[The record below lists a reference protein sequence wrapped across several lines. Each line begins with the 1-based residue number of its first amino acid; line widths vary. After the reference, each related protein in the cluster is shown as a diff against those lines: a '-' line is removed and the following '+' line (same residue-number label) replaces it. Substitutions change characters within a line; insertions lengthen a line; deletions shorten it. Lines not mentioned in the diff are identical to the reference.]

1 MKLFKERAAGGVIAV
16 NKSKPNGLLRAN
28 RNEKFGVCE
37 PEYDA
42 SLTKVGVCLYVLSG
56 RFVYSVKPGGTA
68 GNYSCP
74 SNFNCCG
81 TVFLYSIICPLNK
94 KGDRI
99 MSNEKIPYK
108 IYLEESEMPKAWYN
122 LRADMKNKPAPLLNP
137 GTHQPMK
144 AEELA
149 PVFCKEL
156 IEQELDDK
164 TAFFPIP
171 EEIQNFYKMYRPS
184 PLVRAYCL
192 EKKLDTPAKIY
203 YKFEGNNTSGSH
215 KLNSAIAQ
223 AYYAKKQGLKGVTTE
238 TGAGQWGTALS
249 MACSYFDLDCKV
261 FMVKV
266 SYEQKPFRREVMR
279 TYGASVT
286 PSPSMETEV
295 GKKILEK
302 HPGTTGSLGCAISE
316 AVEKATT
323 SEGYR
328 YVLGSVL
335 NQVLLHQ
342 SVIGL
347 ESKAALDKYGVKP
360 DIIIGCA
367 GGGSNLGGLI
377 SPFMGE
383 KLCGEADYRIIA
395 VEPASC
401 PSLTRGK
408 FAYDFCDTGMVCPLA
423 KMYTLGSD
431 FIPAPNH
438 AGGLRYHGM
447 SSTLSQL
454 YHDGLMEAVA
464 VPQTSVFEAAEY
476 FARVEGILPAPESSH
491 AIRVALDEAIK
502 CRETG
507 EEKTILFG
515 LTGTGYFDM
524 VAYEKFHDGK
534 MEDYVPTDEELEE
547 SLAKLPKF

>member
-1 MKLFKERAAGGVIAV
+1 
-16 NKSKPNGLLRAN
+16 
-28 RNEKFGVCE
+28 
-37 PEYDA
+37 
-42 SLTKVGVCLYVLSG
+42 
-56 RFVYSVKPGGTA
+56 
-68 GNYSCP
+68 
-74 SNFNCCG
+74 
-81 TVFLYSIICPLNK
+81 
-94 KGDRI
+94 
-99 MSNEKIPYK
+99 MSENKIPYK
-108 IYLEESEMPKAWYN
+108 IYLAEDEMPKAWYN
-122 LRADMKNKPAPLLNP
+122 VRADMKNKPAPLLNP
-137 GTHQPMK
+137 GTLQPMT
-144 AEELA
+144 AQELGA
-149 PVFCKEL
+149 VFCDEL
-156 IEQELDDK
+156 VEQELDNDNPYI
-164 TAFFPIP
+164 PIP
-171 EEIQNFYKMYRPS
+171 QEILDFYKMYRPS

-192 EKKLDTPAKIY
+192 EEKLQTPAKIY

-223 AYYAKKQGLKGVTTE
+223 AYYAKNQGLKGVTTE

-249 MACSYFDLDCKV
+249 MACAYLGLDCKV
-261 FMVKV
+261 YMVKC

-286 PSPSMETEV
+286 PSPSMTTEV
-295 GKKILEK
+295 GRKILEQ

-316 AVEKATT
+316 AVEAATT
-323 SEGYR
+323 TPGYR

-347 ESKAALDKYGVKP
+347 ESKIAMDKYGIVP

-383 KLCGEADYRIIA
+383 MLRGERSYRFIA

-408 FAYDFCDTGMVCPLA
+408 FVYDFCDTGMVTPLA
-423 KMYTLGSD
+423 KMYTLGSN
-431 FIPAPNH
+431 FIPSPNH

-447 SSTLSQL
+447 SPVVSQL
-454 YHDGLMEAVA
+454 YHDGYIEATSVE
-464 VPQTSVFEAAEY
+464 QTSVFAAAEQ

-491 AIRVALDEAIK
+491 AIKVAIDEALK
-502 CRETG
+502 CKETG

-524 VAYEKFHDGK
+524 YAYEKFNNGE
-534 MEDYVPTDEELEE
+534 MGDYIPTDEDIMAGLKGIPQFPGNEI
-547 SLAKLPKF
+547 

>member
-1 MKLFKERAAGGVIAV
+1 MAETI
-16 NKSKPNGLLRAN
+16 
-28 RNEKFGVCE
+28 
-37 PEYDA
+37 
-42 SLTKVGVCLYVLSG
+42 
-56 RFVYSVKPGGTA
+56 
-68 GNYSCP
+68 
-74 SNFNCCG
+74 
-81 TVFLYSIICPLNK
+81 
-94 KGDRI
+94 
-99 MSNEKIPYK
+99 IPYK
-108 IYLEESEMPKAWYN
+108 IYLEEQEMPKAWYN
-122 LRADMKNKPAPLLNP
+122 VRADMKNKPAPLLNP
-137 GTHQPMK
+137 GTHKPMT
-144 AEELA
+144 AEELSG
-149 PVFCKEL
+149 VFCEEL
-156 IEQELDDK
+156 VRQELDDT
-164 TAFFPIP
+164 TAYFEIP
-171 EEIQNFYKMYRPS
+171 AEIRDFYKMYRPS

-192 EKKLDTPAKIY
+192 EQKLGTPAKIY

-249 MACSYFDLDCKV
+249 MACSYFELDCKV

-286 PSPSMETEV
+286 PSPSTETQV
-295 GKKILEK
+295 GRKILEEF
-302 HPGTTGSLGCAISE
+302 PGTTGSLGCAISE
-316 AVEKATT
+316 AVEAAVTR
-323 SEGYR
+323 EGYR

-347 ESKAALDKYGVKP
+347 ETKAALDKYGIKP
-360 DIIIGCA
+360 DVIIGCA

-377 SPFMGE
+377 APFMGQ
-383 KLCGEADYRIIA
+383 KLRGEADYRIIA

-401 PSLTRGK
+401 PSFTRGT

-423 KMYTLGSD
+423 KMYTLGSS

-447 SSTLSQL
+447 SSILSQL
-454 YHDGLMEAVA
+454 YADGYMEARSV
-464 VPQTSVFEAAEY
+464 VQTDVFRAAEQ

-491 AIRVALDEAIK
+491 AIKAAIDEAMK
-502 CRETG
+502 CKETG
-507 EEKTILFG
+507 EAKTIVFG

-524 VAYEKFHDGK
+524 VAYEKFHNGE
-534 MEDYVPTDEELEE
+534 MTDYIPTDEELQ
-547 SLAKLPKF
+547 KGFDGLPKF